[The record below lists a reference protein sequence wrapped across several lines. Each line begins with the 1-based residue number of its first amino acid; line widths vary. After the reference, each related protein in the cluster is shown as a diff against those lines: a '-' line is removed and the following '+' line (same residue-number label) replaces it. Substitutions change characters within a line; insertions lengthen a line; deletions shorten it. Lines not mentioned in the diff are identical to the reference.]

1 MGMGAQHGLRSFAV
15 SKPAQASVHE
25 TMNRLI
31 DRIWD
36 KYSQKDADGHLLPRT
51 PETEARAFSQWA
63 DDEEAA

>member
-1 MGMGAQHGLRSFAV
+1 MGMGTHHGPRSFSV
-15 SKPAQASVHE
+15 SKPVPASVHE
-25 TMNRLI
+25 TMSRLI

-36 KYSQKDADGHLLPRT
+36 KYPQEDADGNLLPRT